1 LSSRA
6 QGKRLLRKMPWGDD
20 KNEPLPDLPEDHETE
35 PDINGIKT
43 ITTYRK
49 NELGQTVK
57 VVQKVKVSKRT
68 VKVSKSVLARRQWD
82 KFGACKNKPRGYHG
96 MGFQDSATTT
106 IDISEQ
112 SLEMNPKE
120 QIKEENNES
129 AQRAF
134 EKMNAGAFEAWRPKQ
149 RDTSLSA
156 AKEWAEQNGLAGLDD
171 DKPRVP
177 DGAGAG
183 SLAALAARQ
192 TGAGGYVPP
201 SLRNADGTR
210 NAAMAE
216 RDDSCTVRVS
226 NLSEDVKDSDLR
238 ELFRRFGAIQRIYL
252 AKDRETHQSRGF
264 AFINFFSRDD
274 AQRAIDKL
282 DGHGYDHLIL
292 SVSWANPSGES
303 KPAAPPPTGAAFGP
317 TLGGGSAEG
326 RGGIADRFDKQVFD
340 TGLDRFR

>member
-1 LSSRA
+1 
-6 QGKRLLRKMPWGDD
+6 M
-20 KNEPLPDLPEDHETE
+20 
-35 PDINGIKT
+35 NGIKE
-43 ITTYRK
+43 ITTYKK

-57 VVQKVKVSKRT
+57 TVQKVKVSKKTVRVSRT
-68 VKVSKSVLARRQWD
+68 VLARRQWP
-82 KFGACKNKPRGYHG
+82 KFGEAKGKPAGYHG
-96 MGFQDSATTT
+96 SGFTDTGETNV
-106 IDISEQ
+106 DVNEQ
-112 SLEMNPKE
+112 TLEMTPKV

-156 AKEWAEQNGLAGLDD
+156 AKEWAEANGLSGLDD
-171 DKPRVP
+171 DGAKGHIPS
-177 DGAGAG
+177 GAGAG

-192 TGAGGYVPP
+192 GGAGGYVPP
-201 SLRNADGTR
+201 SMRNADGTR
-210 NAAMAE
+210 NEALAQ

-264 AFINFFSRDD
+264 AFINFFARED

-292 SVSWANPSGES
+292 SVSWANPSGEQR
-303 KPAAPPPTGAAFGP
+303 PTGPPPDLHSGP
-317 TLGGGSAEG
+317 PPGGGGES
-326 RGGIADRFDKQVFD
+326 RRSVDSRFDKQVFD
-340 TGLDRFR
+340 SGLDRFRT

>member
-1 LSSRA
+1 VPA
-6 QGKRLLRKMPWGDD
+6 
-20 KNEPLPDLPEDHETE
+20 NHETE
-35 PDINGIKT
+35 PDINGIKE

-57 VVQKVKVSKRT
+57 TVQKVKVSKRT
-68 VKVSKSVLARRQWD
+68 VKVSKSVLARRQWG
-82 KFGACKNKPRGYHG
+82 KFGAEASKGKAKGFHG
-96 MGFQDSATTT
+96 MGYQDSATTT

-112 SLEMNPKE
+112 VLEMNPKE

-134 EKMNAGAFEAWRPKQ
+134 EKMNAVATEAWRPKQ
-149 RDTSLSA
+149 RDMGAAA
-156 AKEWAEQNGLAGLDD
+156 AKEWAEANGLIGLDD
-171 DKPRVP
+171 DKPRMGNIP

-192 TGAGGYVPP
+192 GGASGYVPP
-201 SLRNADGTR
+201 SLRNADGSR
-210 NAAMAE
+210 NAQMAE

-274 AQRAIDKL
+274 AQKAIDKL

-292 SVSWANPSGES
+292 SVSWANPGNGD
-303 KPAAPPPTGAAFGP
+303 APKQAPPTGAAFGP
-317 TLGGGSAEG
+317 ALGGGSGEG
-326 RGGIADRFDKQVFD
+326 RAQISDRFDKQVFD